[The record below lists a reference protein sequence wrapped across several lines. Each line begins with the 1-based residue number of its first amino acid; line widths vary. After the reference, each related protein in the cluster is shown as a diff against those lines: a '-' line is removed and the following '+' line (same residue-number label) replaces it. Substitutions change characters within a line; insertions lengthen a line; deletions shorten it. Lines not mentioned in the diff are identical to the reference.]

1 MSEFF
6 LELFSEEITSSLQKN
21 LRKDLLDEF
30 NKLFDERFISFK
42 KSASYSTPNRAI
54 ILFEGLKNQVF
65 LKSEEIK
72 GQNIED
78 IEISDR
84 AKIIQPVFQDPYST
98 LNPIHTIGYIVSRP
112 LTINENKSESEVKE
126 EVIKIL
132 RLVGLSEEYYN
143 RFPNQLS
150 GGQRQRVAIARAII
164 LKPQILICDE
174 PTSALDVTIQ
184 SQILDLLNDLK
195 TKLNITIILISHDIS
210 VVKYFSDRIIVMYN
224 GEIIE
229 IGGSYRLPEII
240 NETGLSLVEIGTT
253 NKTRLSDYKKALEK
267 YPNSLILKVHRS
279 NFSISGFTEDVS
291 ISELAELKNKYD
303 VFLLHD
309 LGSGLVIDKK
319 FLEVNNVNIFRDE
332 PFVQDSL
339 SDGSDLVMFSGDKLF
354 GSVQSGMI
362 AGNERLVKEIKNY
375 SLFRTYRCSPITLF
389 ELQETAVKYVNKKEK
404 EIPFWN
410 LITVPYSS
418 LEERCKNIAKSISFS
433 TTIEKG
439 KSVIGGG
446 TLPSV
451 TLESPILLIEYE
463 KTGDIINQLIKNDI
477 PIVPRI
483 IKDRV
488 CLDLRSVFNDQ
499 DAAIVQALNNT

>member
-1 MSEFF
+1 MNPVSVNELTESVNSNLPRDVKSHIAKNILTKEKDSETAKNIFA
-6 LELFSEEITSSLQKN
+6 ELINDLSLKTQKEVINATGTLLHTNLGRSPNKISYPGTYTNIEYDLTTLSRGKRNEYLSVLMNNLIGSEDIIFVNNNASSLFLSLKAIS
-21 LRKDLLDEF
+21 
-30 NKLFDERFISFK
+30 KLH
-42 KSASYSTPNRAI
+42 
-54 ILFEGLKNQVF
+54 
-65 LKSEEIK
+65 
-72 GQNIED
+72 NIESV
-78 IEISDR
+78 IISR
-84 AKIIQPVFQDPYST
+84 
-98 LNPIHTIGYIVSRP
+98 
-112 LTINENKSESEVKE
+112 
-126 EVIKIL
+126 
-132 RLVGLSEEYYN
+132 
-143 RFPNQLS
+143 
-150 GGQRQRVAIARAII
+150 
-164 LKPQILICDE
+164 
-174 PTSALDVTIQ
+174 
-184 SQILDLLNDLK
+184 
-195 TKLNITIILISHDIS
+195 
-210 VVKYFSDRIIVMYN
+210 

-253 NKTRLSDYKKALEK
+253 NKTRLRDYQKALEK

-319 FLEVNNVNIFRDE
+319 FLEINNVNIFRDE

-339 SDGSDLVMFSGDKLF
+339 SDGADLVMFSGDKLF

-410 LITVPYSS
+410 LSTVPYSS

-451 TLESPILLIEYE
+451 TLESPILLIKKE
-463 KTGDIINQLIKNDI
+463 KTGNIINQLIKNDT

-499 DAAIVQALNNT
+499 DALIVQALNNT

>member
-1 MSEFF
+1 MNPVSVNELTESVNSNLPRDVKSHIAKNILTNEKDSETAKNIFAK
-6 LELFSEEITSSLQKN
+6 LINDLSLKTQKEVINATGTLLHTNLGRSPNKISYPGTYTNIEYDLTTLSRGKRNEYLSVLMNNLIGSEDIIFVNNNASSLFVSLKAIS
-21 LRKDLLDEF
+21 
-30 NKLFDERFISFK
+30 KLH
-42 KSASYSTPNRAI
+42 
-54 ILFEGLKNQVF
+54 
-65 LKSEEIK
+65 
-72 GQNIED
+72 NIESV
-78 IEISDR
+78 IISR
-84 AKIIQPVFQDPYST
+84 
-98 LNPIHTIGYIVSRP
+98 
-112 LTINENKSESEVKE
+112 
-126 EVIKIL
+126 
-132 RLVGLSEEYYN
+132 
-143 RFPNQLS
+143 
-150 GGQRQRVAIARAII
+150 
-164 LKPQILICDE
+164 
-174 PTSALDVTIQ
+174 
-184 SQILDLLNDLK
+184 
-195 TKLNITIILISHDIS
+195 
-210 VVKYFSDRIIVMYN
+210 

-389 ELQETAVKYVNKKEK
+389 ELQETAVKYLNKKEK

-410 LITVPYSS
+410 LITVTYSS

-463 KTGDIINQLIKNDI
+463 KTGNIINQLIKNDI

>member
-1 MSEFF
+1 MNPVSVNELTESVNSNLPRDVKSHIAKNILTKEKDSETAKNIFAK
-6 LELFSEEITSSLQKN
+6 LVNDLSLKTQKEVINATGTLLHTNLGRSPNKISYPGTYTNIEYDLTTLSRGKRNEYLSVLMNNLIGSEDIIFVNNNASSLFVSLKAIS
-21 LRKDLLDEF
+21 
-30 NKLFDERFISFK
+30 KLH
-42 KSASYSTPNRAI
+42 
-54 ILFEGLKNQVF
+54 
-65 LKSEEIK
+65 
-72 GQNIED
+72 NIESV
-78 IEISDR
+78 IISR
-84 AKIIQPVFQDPYST
+84 
-98 LNPIHTIGYIVSRP
+98 
-112 LTINENKSESEVKE
+112 
-126 EVIKIL
+126 
-132 RLVGLSEEYYN
+132 
-143 RFPNQLS
+143 
-150 GGQRQRVAIARAII
+150 
-164 LKPQILICDE
+164 
-174 PTSALDVTIQ
+174 
-184 SQILDLLNDLK
+184 
-195 TKLNITIILISHDIS
+195 
-210 VVKYFSDRIIVMYN
+210 

-279 NFSISGFTEDVS
+279 NFSISGFTEDVP

-319 FLEVNNVNIFRDE
+319 FLEINNVNIFRDE

-389 ELQETAVKYVNKKEK
+389 ELQETAVKYLNKKEK
-404 EIPFWN
+404 EIPFWS
-410 LITVPYSS
+410 LITEPYSS

-451 TLESPILLIEYE
+451 TLESPILLIKNE
-463 KTGDIINQLIKNDI
+463 KTGNIINQLIKNDT

>member
-1 MSEFF
+1 MNPVSVNELTESVNSNLPRDVKSHIAKNILTKEKDSETAKNIFA
-6 LELFSEEITSSLQKN
+6 ELINDLSLKTQKEVINATGTLLHTNLGRSPNKISYPGTYTNIEYDLTTLSRGKRNEYLSVLMNNLIGSEDIIFVNNNASSLFVSLKAIS
-21 LRKDLLDEF
+21 
-30 NKLFDERFISFK
+30 KLH
-42 KSASYSTPNRAI
+42 
-54 ILFEGLKNQVF
+54 
-65 LKSEEIK
+65 
-72 GQNIED
+72 NIESV
-78 IEISDR
+78 IISR
-84 AKIIQPVFQDPYST
+84 
-98 LNPIHTIGYIVSRP
+98 
-112 LTINENKSESEVKE
+112 
-126 EVIKIL
+126 
-132 RLVGLSEEYYN
+132 
-143 RFPNQLS
+143 
-150 GGQRQRVAIARAII
+150 
-164 LKPQILICDE
+164 
-174 PTSALDVTIQ
+174 
-184 SQILDLLNDLK
+184 
-195 TKLNITIILISHDIS
+195 
-210 VVKYFSDRIIVMYN
+210 

-240 NETGLSLVEIGTT
+240 NETDLSLVEIGTT

-291 ISELAELKNKYD
+291 IAELAELKNKYD

-319 FLEVNNVNIFRDE
+319 FLEINNVNIFRDE

-362 AGNERLVKEIKNY
+362 AGNEGLVKEIKNY

-389 ELQETAVKYVNKKEK
+389 ELQETAVKYLNKKEK

-410 LITVPYSS
+410 LITEPYSS

-446 TLPSV
+446 TLPDV
-451 TLESPILLIEYE
+451 TLESPVLLINNE
-463 KTGDIINQLIKNDI
+463 KTGNIINKLIKNDT

-483 IKDRV
+483 IKDQV
-488 CLDLRSVFNDQ
+488 CLDLRSVFGNQ
-499 DAAIVQALNNT
+499 DAVIVQALNNT